1 MEQIEL
7 VDGQEVLLDSD
18 NAQNENADQEE
29 STAENAGE
37 ETQKAG
43 E

>member
-1 MEQIEL
+1 MEEQRSIIEL
-7 VDGQEVLLDSD
+7 Y
-18 NAQNENADQEE
+18 ENADQEE